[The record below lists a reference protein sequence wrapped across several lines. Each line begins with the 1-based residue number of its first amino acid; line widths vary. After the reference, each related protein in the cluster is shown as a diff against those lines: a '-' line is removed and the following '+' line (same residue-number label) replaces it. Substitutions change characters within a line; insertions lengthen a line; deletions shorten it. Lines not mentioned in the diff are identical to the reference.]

1 MKDDPVLII
10 GAGPAGL
17 TAAYEL
23 VKRNIQPIVIEK
35 SNTLGGLA
43 RTEMYK
49 GYRFDIGGHR
59 FFTKVKEV
67 EDLWEEML
75 GQEFLRVHRLS
86 RIYYQDQFYNY
97 PLELFN
103 TLMNLGIIES
113 LLVLWSY
120 IKTHVRPYPKEETF
134 EQWVT
139 NRFGRHLYQK
149 FFKGYTEKVWG
160 IPCHMIQ
167 ADWAAQRIQGLSLRA
182 VISNALF
189 GSHHAKTLINQ
200 FHYPVLGAGIMWHRF
215 QERVEEQGGQIHLN
229 HEVIRMRHEDH
240 SIQAIYVQHNQKE
253 VEIPGSKVISTMSLQ
268 GLITCLD
275 PPPPKEVLEA
285 ARKLT
290 YRAFI
295 LVGLILKHK
304 NLFPDQW
311 IYVHSPWVR
320 VGRIQNYKNWSVA
333 MVPDPGK
340 TSLGMEYFC
349 TEGDETWK
357 MSDTELLELARGE
370 LARLGLIEK
379 EECEDGIVF
388 RQSEAYPVY
397 DNDYDQR
404 LQVIKQFL
412 KTIDNLQTVGRNGM
426 HRYNNMDHSMV
437 TAMLAV
443 KNILGANHDLWEL
456 KDHQRYLE

>member
-1 MKDDPVLII
+1 MKDDAVVII

-23 VKRNIQPIVIEK
+23 VRRNIQPIVIEK
-35 SNTLGGLA
+35 SNRLGGLA
-43 RTEMYK
+43 RTEIFK

-75 GQEFLRVHRLS
+75 GQEFLIVHRLS
-86 RIYYQDQFYNY
+86 RIYYQDHLFNY
-97 PLELFN
+97 PLEFFN

-120 IKTHVRPYPKEETF
+120 IQAHLRPYPKEETF

-139 NRFGRHLYQK
+139 NRFGRRLYQK

-167 ADWAAQRIQGLSLRA
+167 ADWVAQRIQGLSLRA

-200 FHYPVLGAGIMWHRF
+200 FHYPVLGPGIMWRRL
-215 QERVEEQGGQIHLN
+215 QERVEDKGGQIHLN
-229 HEVIRMRHEDH
+229 HEVIRMRHEDR
-240 SIQAIYVQHNQKE
+240 SIQAIYVQHNQK
-253 VEIPGSKVISTMSLQ
+253 VTEISGGNVISTMSLQ
-268 GLITCLD
+268 DLITCLD
-275 PPPPKEVLEA
+275 PPPPNKVLEA
-285 ARKLT
+285 ARKLN

-295 LVGLILKHK
+295 LVGLILKRT

-311 IYVHSPWVR
+311 IYVQSPEVR
-320 VGRIQNYKNWSVA
+320 VGRIQNFKNWSAA
-333 MVPDPGK
+333 MVPIPGT

-349 TEGDETWK
+349 TEGDEIWR
-357 MSDTELLELARGE
+357 MSDIQLLELSRRE
-370 LARLGLIEK
+370 LARLGLVK
-379 EECEDGIVF
+379 EEEVADGIVF
-388 RQSEAYPVY
+388 RQSKAYPVY
-397 DNDYDQR
+397 DNGYYQH
-404 LQVIKQFL
+404 LQVIKRFL
-412 KTIDNLQTVGRNGM
+412 KTIDNLQTVGRNGL
-426 HRYNNMDHSMV
+426 HRYNNMDHSML

-443 KNILGANHDLWEL
+443 KNILGTNHDLWEL
-456 KDHQRYLE
+456 KDRQGYLE